1 MEKKDNLYN
10 AGHKANIEYIM
21 VTWWFGLLLT
31 LALLVF
37 FFILRIMI
45 LPWYRRHIASL
56 QLFFAGNTF
65 LILLQPRTIFF
76 PLWVDKRLCW
86 KEGKLCGDAREA
98 LETFF
103 ALNCPITAFFAVLLI
118 FGHLSKGDSS
128 RGSHVISLMPRVF
141 FSCLGSYGRKCIVFT
156 QEKTHSTSRDPER

>member
-1 MEKKDNLYN
+1 MKKKDNLYN

-45 LPWYRRHIASL
+45 LPWYRRHTASL

-76 PLWVDKRLCW
+76 PLWVDKRLCP
-86 KEGKLCGDAREA
+86 EL
-98 LETFF
+98 
-103 ALNCPITAFFAVLLI
+103 PYHSFFAVLLI

-156 QEKTHSTSRDPER
+156 QEKIHYTSRDPER